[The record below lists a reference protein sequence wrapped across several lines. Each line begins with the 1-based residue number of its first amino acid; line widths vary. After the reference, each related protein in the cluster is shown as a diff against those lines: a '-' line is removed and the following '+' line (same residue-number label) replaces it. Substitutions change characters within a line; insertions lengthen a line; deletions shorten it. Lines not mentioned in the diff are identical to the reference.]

1 MSLSFK
7 NKKQNVYVS
16 AYTFRYGKHKHGTL
30 KILQACLCL
39 SQYLFSPL
47 IVMRYFFPPYHY
59 GSPFD
64 SYTTTGSMLH
74 SIT

>member
-16 AYTFRYGKHKHGTL
+16 AYTFRYNQHKHGTL
-30 KILQACLCL
+30 NTSSVSMPILI
-39 SQYLFSPL
+39 SLFPSFAL
-47 IVMRYFFPPYHY
+47 RYFFPLPH
-59 GSPFD
+59 GSSPFD